1 MLSADFL
8 HVPLIDLLLSETEIS
23 IESKNVDGETA
34 LHYAALRGSMEAVE
48 ALLEFGANVNC
59 ESYARDT
66 PLKRACRQQ
75 RVDLVHKLLDYDCN
89 RRPSAFAILE
99 GEALM

>member
-1 MLSADFL
+1 MLNIAGRKCMLCADFL

-48 ALLEFGANVNC
+48 ALLEF
-59 ESYARDT
+59 R
-66 PLKRACRQQ
+66 RQ
-75 RVDLVHKLLDYDCN
+75 REL
-89 RRPSAFAILE
+89 RILR
-99 GEALM
+99 

>member
-1 MLSADFL
+1 MAWRRLYTTVSHAGGQNALMLCADFV

-48 ALLEFGANVNC
+48 ALLEFGA
-59 ESYARDT
+59 D
-66 PLKRACRQQ
+66 
-75 RVDLVHKLLDYDCN
+75 
-89 RRPSAFAILE
+89 SASVFDE
-99 GEALM
+99 